1 MQQLYGEYE
10 CSVDEKGRLK
20 LPSALLRNVGGNPPY
35 KFFVNRGFEKCLM
48 LYPEKVWEKIV
59 EKVNNLNS
67 FVTEERNFIRY
78 FFRGLRDVAT
88 DSAERILLPK
98 PLLEFAGIQ
107 KEVVL
112 FGYMDRVEIWDKAA
126 YYAWADVEPD
136 NFALMSDRLLGNK
149 SESGNQNVL

>member
-1 MQQLYGEYE
+1 MNQLYGEYE
-10 CSVDEKGRLK
+10 CNVDDKGRIK

-48 LYPEKVWEKIV
+48 LYPEKVWDRIV
-59 EKVNNLNS
+59 DKVNSLNS

-78 FFRGLRDVAT
+78 FFRGLRDVAS

-98 PLLEFAGIQ
+98 SLLEFAGIQ

-112 FGYMDRVEIWDKAA
+112 FGYMDRVESWDKAT
-126 YYAWADVEPD
+126 YNEWADIEPD
-136 NFALMSDRLLGNK
+136 NFAQLSDKLLG
-149 SESGNQNVL
+149 SRSVPSVEQE

>member
-1 MQQLYGEYE
+1 MHQLYGEYE
-10 CSVDEKGRLK
+10 CSVDDKGRIK

-48 LYPEKVWEKIV
+48 LYPEKVWDRIV
-59 EKVNNLNS
+59 DKVNNLNS

-98 PLLEFAGIQ
+98 PLLEFAGIT

-112 FGYMDRVEIWDKAA
+112 FGYMDRVEIWDKAT
-126 YYAWADVEPD
+126 YYEWADMEPD
-136 NFALMSDRLLGNK
+136 NFAQVSDRLLGNRDEF
-149 SESGNQNVL
+149 SVEQE

>member
-10 CSVDEKGRLK
+10 CSVDDKGRLK

-48 LYPEKVWEKIV
+48 LYPEKVWDRIV

-67 FVTEERNFIRY
+67 FVTEERNFVRY

-126 YYAWADVEPD
+126 YYEWADIEPD
-136 NFALMSDRLLGNK
+136 NFAQLADRLLGDRQDPLTVP
-149 SESGNQNVL
+149 GL

>member
-1 MQQLYGEYE
+1 MHQLYGEYE
-10 CSVDEKGRLK
+10 CSVDDKGRIK

-48 LYPEKVWEKIV
+48 LYPEKVWDRIV
-59 EKVNNLNS
+59 DKVNNLNS

-98 PLLEFAGIQ
+98 PLLNSRVSQ
-107 KEVVL
+107 RKL
-112 FGYMDRVEIWDKAA
+112 FCLVTWIVSKSGT
-126 YYAWADVEPD
+126 
-136 NFALMSDRLLGNK
+136 RLLIM
-149 SESGNQNVL
+149 SGLIWNRIILRNCLIDF